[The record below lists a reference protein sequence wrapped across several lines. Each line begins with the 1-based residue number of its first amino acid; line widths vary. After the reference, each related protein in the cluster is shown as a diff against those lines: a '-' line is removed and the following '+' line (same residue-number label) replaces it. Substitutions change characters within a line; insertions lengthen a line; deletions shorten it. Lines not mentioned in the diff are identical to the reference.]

1 MRIGIPREIKSGE
14 HRVAASPSG
23 VASLTRAGHEV
34 LVEAGAGEGS
44 SMPDQAYIDA
54 GATIV
59 DTAEEVWAKGDLL
72 LKVKEPIEPE
82 FALMRPDQ
90 ILFTYLHLA
99 AAPDCARALLDAGT
113 TSIAYE
119 TVTDDRGELP
129 LLTPMS
135 QVAGRL
141 AVQVGAYHLMSHFGG
156 RGILLPGV
164 PGTRPAR
171 VTVIGA
177 GQVGASAVA
186 MAHGLRADVTV
197 LDLDPRALKRIDDI
211 YRGTVDTVF
220 STPHEIE
227 QELLQADLVIGA
239 VLVPGAKA
247 PTLVSDDLVARMK
260 PGAVLVDVAIDQ
272 GGCFES
278 SRPTTHDDPVYA
290 VHDALFYCV
299 ANMPGAVANTSTQA
313 LANATLPYA
322 MALAEH
328 GWPGAAESF
337 PGLCD
342 GLMTYH
348 SALRNRSVADA
359 LGLDFTP
366 LDDSAAAG

>member
-44 SMPDQAYIDA
+44 SMPDQAYVDA

-72 LKVKEPIEPE
+72 LKVKEPIGPE
-82 FALMRPDQ
+82 FGLMRPDQ

-99 AAPDCARALLDAGT
+99 AAPECAQALLDAGT
-113 TSIAYE
+113 TSVAYE

-220 STPHEIE
+220 STAHEIE

-247 PTLVSDDLVARMK
+247 PMLVSDDLVAHMK

-278 SRPTTHDDPVYA
+278 SRPTTHDDPVYK
-290 VHDALFYCV
+290 VHDTLFYCV

-328 GWPGAAESF
+328 GWPGAAEVL
-337 PGLCD
+337 PGLAD
-342 GLMTYH
+342 GLMTH
-348 SALRNRSVADA
+348 QGALRNEFVADA
-359 LGLDFTP
+359 LDLDYAPFEYP
-366 LDDSAAAG
+366 AATE